1 MNRSATEPSARF
13 ALVNGLVILPDTIVA
28 DRAVVINGDK
38 IAEIAELNELD
49 PLIERVDVGG
59 RYVSPGLIDIHIHG
73 ALGHTFLE
81 PDADAYAAITAENL
95 RRGVTSLLATLAT
108 APIPELVA
116 SLEFC
121 RRWMASPRT
130 GAQVLGV
137 HLEGPY
143 FSHEQRG
150 AQNPTA
156 LRLPNDG
163 TADTL
168 LEQRDVLKIMT
179 FAPELPGALEL
190 AARLDRL
197 GIVPAVGH
205 SAASDEQFFAAV
217 KAGVRHVIHIWSGQS
232 TMRREGPWRKPGL
245 LEGTLISDGLTVEM
259 ICDNRHLP
267 PTLMKLAYRCLGA
280 ERLCVISDAS
290 TGAGL
295 AEGTRFQKDGIEYDV
310 NDGVAMLLDRTQ
322 FAGSTTLVNRMIPI
336 LTQAVEVPL
345 VNAIRMASLT
355 PARAIGLGERKGSL
369 APGKDADIAIFEKD
383 FSVWRTIVGGTWVG
397 TSA

>member
-1 MNRSATEPSARF
+1 MSRSTPDGSFPF
-13 ALVNGLVILPDTIVA
+13 ALVNGRIILPDAIVT
-28 DRAVVINGDK
+28 DRAVVIKGDK
-38 IAEIAELNELD
+38 IVEIAEPTSLGSE
-49 PLIERVDVGG
+49 IQRVDVGG
-59 RYVSPGLIDIHIHG
+59 RYISPGLIDIHNHG
-73 ALGHTFLE
+73 ALGHSFLE
-81 PDADAYAAITAENL
+81 RETDAYAAITAENQ
-95 RRGVTSLLATLAT
+95 RRGVTSLLVTLAT
-108 APIPELVA
+108 APVPELVA
-116 SLEFC
+116 CLEFC
-121 RRWMASPRT
+121 RQWMASPHG

-143 FSHEQRG
+143 FSLEQRG
-150 AQNPTA
+150 AQDPNA

-168 LEQRDVLKIMT
+168 LEHREVLRILT

-190 AARLDRL
+190 AARLDKL

-245 LEGTLISDGLTVEM
+245 LEGTLISDDLTVEM

-280 ERLCVISDAS
+280 DRLCVISDA
-290 TGAGL
+290 TNGAGL
-295 AEGTRFQKDGIEYDV
+295 GEGVRFRMGGMEYDV
-310 NDGVAMLLDRTQ
+310 HDGVGMLLDRTQ

-336 LTQAVEVPL
+336 LTHAVDVPL
-345 VNAIRMASLT
+345 VKAIRMASLT
-355 PARAIGLGERKGSL
+355 PARAIGMSDRKGSL
-369 APGKDADIAIFEKD
+369 EPGKDADIAVFEED
-383 FSVWRTIVGGTWVG
+383 FSVWRTIIGGVWDDTK
-397 TSA
+397 